1 MFCVIMALMA
11 GCTDGVP
18 SFLNLGEAKRNG
30 TELLIWLKT
39 EVYKREKSMS

>member
-18 SFLNLGEAKRNG
+18 SFLNLGERLSE
-30 TELLIWLKT
+30 TELNC
-39 EVYKREKSMS
+39 